1 VSTGLDRAGSPET
14 QAGQANIA
22 PDGAVEQAIQKVPRD
37 AFLPHEDR
45 HLQLMVGRSMPAPS
59 VTARMLKALDIHPG
73 GRVLHVGT
81 GSGYVAAVL
90 SRLAGEVYTI
100 ERVASLVDLA
110 RNSFASLG
118 YDNIHVRCGNGF
130 LGWPDKAPFDV
141 IIVSATSGEA
151 TSELKRELALG
162 GQMLL
167 IEGDRRAQQQLV
179 KLVRTGADQFARV
192 ELGPVKFVSEVWDIL
207 VEMGVASHDLVTR
220 ARQVAERTGRR
231 IDEVLRELASVSEPD
246 IFRALAVRHGMK
258 YGEVEELGQD
268 LDPALFERV
277 PRAFL
282 QHNRLLP
289 LSRKGNVIRVATCRP
304 EVAASLLLQAFPGCR
319 INLYLVTPTSFR
331 RLWAT
336 LDLMMAGPPPPEKEP
351 PPPPAEVL
359 AGAQNEV
366 EPHIIALFDA
376 ILLDAIGERASD
388 IHLERYGD
396 RVVIRLRVDGELRS
410 IERFPLTVA
419 ELSGL
424 INVIKV
430 RANLNITEHRLPQG
444 GRISFHSGADMYD
457 LRIQTQPALHGE
469 HVVIRLLPHGAKLLS
484 IDEIGLPAEIATQY
498 RRLLVDPAGLIL
510 VVGPTGSGKSTTLY
524 AGLQV
529 LAADRTRK
537 VITIEDP
544 IEYSI
549 DGVQQVQVKPE
560 VGFNFADAMRAFV
573 REDPDVILVG
583 EIRDAETALEA
594 IRASQTGHLV
604 LSTLH
609 CNDAV
614 EAVQRLFDLGMHP
627 NSIAAELLAII
638 AQRLAARVCDGCRQ
652 EVQPNPAIL
661 AELRET
667 PGTLRCWAGRGCA
680 RCGGRGTFGRVA
692 VTEYLRV
699 GAEMRRAISRQL
711 PLDDL
716 RHVALGSDLVT
727 MRDSALAHVAAGT
740 IPLSDLPRLLPAERM
755 APERVG

>member
-1 VSTGLDRAGSPET
+1 
-14 QAGQANIA
+14 
-22 PDGAVEQAIQKVPRD
+22 VEQAIHKVPRD

-59 VTARMLKALDIHPG
+59 VTARMLKALEIHPG
-73 GRVLHVGT
+73 ARVLQVGT

-90 SRLAGEVYTI
+90 SRLAAEVYTI

-118 YDNIHVRCGNGF
+118 YDNIHVQCGNGF
-130 LGWPDKAPFDV
+130 LGWPGKAPFDA
-141 IIVSATSGEA
+141 ILISATSGEV
-151 TSELKRELALG
+151 TPELKRQLVLG
-162 GQMLL
+162 GQMVL

-179 KLVRTGADQFARV
+179 KLVRTGVDQLARMD
-192 ELGPVKFVSEVWDIL
+192 LGPVKFVSEVWDIL
-207 VEMGVASHDLVTR
+207 VEMGVASSDLVTR
-220 ARQVAERTGRR
+220 ARDVAERTGRR
-231 IDEVLRELASVSEPD
+231 IDEVLRELAPVSEAD

-258 YGEVEELGQD
+258 YGDVEELAQD
-268 LDPALFERV
+268 LDPALFEKV

-304 EVAASLLLQAFPGCR
+304 EVAATPLLQAFPGCR

-336 LDLMMAGPPPPEKEP
+336 LDLMMAGPPPVSNEP
-351 PPPPAEVL
+351 PPPPSDAM
-359 AGAQNEV
+359 AAAQNEV
-366 EPHIIALFDA
+366 EPHVVALLDA

-396 RVVIRLRVDGELRS
+396 RVVIRLRVDGELRPM
-410 IERFPLTVA
+410 ERYPLTVA
-419 ELSGL
+419 EMGGL

-444 GRISFHSGADMYD
+444 GRISFSSAADMYD
-457 LRIQTQPALHGE
+457 LRVQTQPALHGE
-469 HVVIRLLPHGAKLLS
+469 HVIIRLLPHSTKLLS
-484 IDEIGLPAEIATQY
+484 IEELGLPAEIAAQY
-498 RRLLVDPAGLIL
+498 RRLLVDPAGLVL

-549 DGVQQVQVKPE
+549 DSVQQVQVKPE

-583 EIRDAETALEA
+583 EIRDAETAREA
-594 IRASQTGHLV
+594 IRASQTGHMV

-627 NSIAAELLAII
+627 NSLAAELLAII
-638 AQRLAARVCDGCRQ
+638 AQRLAARICDGCRQ
-652 EVQPNPAIL
+652 EVEPDAAIL
-661 AELRET
+661 AELREP
-667 PGTLRCWAGRGCA
+667 PGGLRCWAGRGCT

-692 VTEYLRV
+692 VIEYLRV
-699 GAEMRRAISRQL
+699 GPEMRRAISRQL

-716 RHVALGSDLVT
+716 RRVALGSNLVT